1 MESAGGSNSAAGSS
15 SSTKS
20 SVKFDR
26 LQRLRELH
34 SKRNEARKLNHQE
47 VLEEERRAKLPSNY
61 EAKKRKA
68 DWILAEEDKKEKC
81 QEAGEDYNRMK
92 LLDEQADE
100 LERMNRLK
108 ARKKNPDQ
116 GFSSYEAAA
125 VRQHKR
131 LVQNMKTD
139 LVGYEEEK
147 EKLGEEMFYASRNS
161 IVHGVH
167 VDKEENIDRMV
178 SDLDKQVKKREKYS
192 RRRVHNDE
200 ADIDYIN
207 ERNMKFNQKLERFY
221 GQYTSETKQNLE
233 RGTAI

>member
-1 MESAGGSNSAAGSS
+1 
-15 SSTKS
+15 
-20 SVKFDR
+20 
-26 LQRLRELH
+26 
-34 SKRNEARKLNHQE
+34 

-61 EAKKRKA
+61 EAKRRKA
-68 DWILAEEDKKEKC
+68 DWILEEEEKKEKC
-81 QEAGEDYNRMK
+81 RETGEDYDRMK
-92 LLDEQADE
+92 LLNEQADE
-100 LERMNRLK
+100 LEKLNRLR

-116 GFSSYEAAA
+116 GFSNYEDSTI
-125 VRQHKR
+125 RQHKR

-139 LVGYEEEK
+139 QAGYEEEK
-147 EKLGEEMFYASRNS
+147 EKLGEEMFYASRNT

-178 SDLDKQVKKREKYS
+178 ADINKQVEKREKYS

-207 ERNMKFNQKLERFY
+207 ERNMKFNKKLERFY
-221 GQYTSETKQNLE
+221 GQYTSEIKQNLE